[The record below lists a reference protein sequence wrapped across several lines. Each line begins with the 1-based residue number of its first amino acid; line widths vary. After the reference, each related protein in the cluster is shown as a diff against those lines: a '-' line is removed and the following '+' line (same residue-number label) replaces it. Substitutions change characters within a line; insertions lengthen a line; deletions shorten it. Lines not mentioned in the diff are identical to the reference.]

1 MSRVDKVASAIK
13 EEIGSIIHDEL
24 HDPRLGFITVV
35 RVEVTRDLQIA
46 KIYFSVLGTEK
57 QKEDAQTGI
66 ESAKGFIRR
75 LVGDRLKLRYTPEL
89 IFKLDDSVE
98 YSIDISAKIDRI
110 KDELKKSRR
119 VNKKK

>member
-35 RVEVTRDLQIA
+35 QVEVTKDLQIA
-46 KIYFSVLGTEK
+46 KVYFSVLGTEK
-57 QKEDAQTGI
+57 QKEDAQAGI
-66 ESAKGFIRR
+66 ESAKGFIRK

-89 IFKLDDSVE
+89 IFKLDESAE
-98 YSIDISAKIDRI
+98 YSINIFAKIDRI

-119 VNKKK
+119 GNKKE

>member
-35 RVEVTRDLQIA
+35 RVEVTKDLQIA

-66 ESAKGFIRR
+66 ESARGFIRR

-89 IFKLDDSVE
+89 IFKLDESVE
-98 YSIDISAKIDRI
+98 YSIDIFAKIDRI

-119 VNKKK
+119 GNKKE